1 MAILRLKEIMAQ
13 QGVGREE
20 LAERVGV
27 SVTTIS
33 NINTENNLPT
43 IQRLLE
49 IARVLDVD
57 VRELFVPTK
66 GGTITNA
73 QITEAKD
80 YINKGLAILKTNS
93 DK

>member
-1 MAILRLKEIMAQ
+1 MAILRLKEIMGQ
-13 QGVGREE
+13 KGIGREE
-20 LAERVGV
+20 LAEKVGV

-57 VRELFVPTK
+57 IRELFVPTM
-66 GGTITNA
+66 GGAITNVEVS
-73 QITEAKD
+73 EAKEH
-80 YINKGLAILKTNS
+80 IAKGLAILNGKRR
-93 DK
+93 

>member
-73 QITEAKD
+73 EITEAKD